1 MNGNTAKILALMREK
16 MQNNGRFL
24 SSFGAGAPEGSKWH
38 GKLCAVYSLHGE
50 GRRQIAKKA
59 HTQGRVCAVMIG
71 LRLFGG
77 EVAV

>member
-1 MNGNTAKILALMREK
+1 MVDFYRLSELVHRKDRNGTGSFAL
-16 MQNNGRFL
+16 FI
-24 SSFGAGAPEGSKWH
+24 A
-38 GKLCAVYSLHGE
+38 YSLHGE
-50 GRRQIAKKA
+50 GRRQIAEKKA